1 MESLVIN
8 VIVTACMF
16 LITSLYIILPNLD
29 TVVHV
34 LNIAFISCIFILIAG
49 KMLSWASYLFGT
61 SNPET
66 EETKQE
72 DVAMDTEVPAEKE
85 WVVVDHSGK
94 FRSRA
99 I

>member
-8 VIVTACMF
+8 VIVTACML
-16 LITSLYIILPNLD
+16 LITSLCIIL
-29 TVVHV
+29 HV
-34 LNIAFISCIFILIAG
+34 LNFAFISCIFILIAG